1 MKLNKYIYAKLKEGN
16 EDYLGHETHL
26 PTKED
31 IDDWIADWYNDTFI
45 NIRDGSKPRGP
56 PMWLCG
62 PRWYDRR
69 KRMIK
74 EAEALAKAEATEALA
89 KTEAR
94 SYEKDE

>member
-1 MKLNKYIYAKLKEGN
+1 MKLNKYIYSKLVGVDVGTITE
-16 EDYLGHETHL
+16 
-26 PTKED
+26 ED
-31 IDDWIADWYNDTFI
+31 IDDWIADWYNETFP
-45 NIRDGSKPRGP
+45 NFRDEDKPRGP

-74 EAEALAKAEATEALA
+74 EAEEA
-89 KTEAR
+89 

>member
-1 MKLNKYIYAKLKEGN
+1 MKLNKYIHAKLKEGN
-16 EDYLGHETHL
+16 EDYMGYEATE
-26 PTKED
+26 ED
-31 IDDWIADWYNDTFI
+31 IDDWIADWYNDTFKGLGCHGEHK
-45 NIRDGSKPRGP
+45 DKPRGP

-74 EAEALAKAEATEALA
+74 EAEEA
-89 KTEAR
+89 

>member
-1 MKLNKYIYAKLKEGN
+1 MKLNKYIYEQLEKRQIRFLEN
-16 EDYLGHETHL
+16 EDVTE
-26 PTKED
+26 ED
-31 IDDWIADWYNDTFI
+31 IDDWIADWYNETFP
-45 NIRDGSKPRGP
+45 NFRDEDKPRGP

-74 EAEALAKAEATEALA
+74 EAEIAEAAA
-89 KTEAR
+89 K

>member
-1 MKLNKYIYAKLKEGN
+1 MKLNKYIYKRLAESFEKN
-16 EDYLGHETHL
+16 EYDWIGKRSTVITE
-26 PTKED
+26 ED
-31 IDDWIADWYNDTFI
+31 IDDWIADWYNDTFKGLGCHGEHK
-45 NIRDGSKPRGP
+45 DKPRGP

-74 EAEALAKAEATEALA
+74 EAEIAEAAA
-89 KTEAR
+89 K

>member
-1 MKLNKYIYAKLKEGN
+1 MQISFLAK
-16 EDYLGHETHL
+16 ETEVMAVSE
-26 PTKED
+26 ED
-31 IDDWIADWYNDTFI
+31 IDDWIADWYSDTFQQMGCDG
-45 NIRDGSKPRGP
+45 NIDKPRGP

-74 EAEALAKAEATEALA
+74 EAEIAEAAA
-89 KTEAR
+89 K

>member
-1 MKLNKYIYAKLKEGN
+1 MKLNKYIYKKLEESFEMN
-16 EDYLGHETHL
+16 EFDWIGKRSTVVTE
-26 PTKED
+26 ED

-45 NIRDGSKPRGP
+45 NIRDESKPRGP

-74 EAEALAKAEATEALA
+74 EAEA
-89 KTEAR
+89 R
-94 SYEKDE
+94 SLLEQERCGIDEG

>member
-1 MKLNKYIYAKLKEGN
+1 MKLNKYLYKKITERRHEEIHPLTE
-16 EDYLGHETHL
+16 EDL
-26 PTKED
+26 
-31 IDDWIADWYNDTFI
+31 DDWIADWYNDTFI
-45 NIRDGSKPRGP
+45 NIRDESKPRGP

-74 EAEALAKAEATEALA
+74 EAAEKLKEA
-89 KTEAR
+89 EAR

>member
-1 MKLNKYIYAKLKEGN
+1 MKLNKYIHAKLE
-16 EDYLGHETHL
+16 EDGLH
-26 PTKED
+26 PAVED

-45 NIRDGSKPRGP
+45 NIRDDSKPRGP

-69 KRMIK
+69 KRMIE
-74 EAEALAKAEATEALA
+74 EAEKLKAAEAS
-89 KTEAR
+89 

>member
-1 MKLNKYIYAKLKEGN
+1 MKLNKYIHKQLKEAKLTVDESIV
-16 EDYLGHETHL
+16 TC
-26 PTKED
+26 PTEEE

-45 NIRDGSKPRGP
+45 NIRDESKPRGP

-74 EAEALAKAEATEALA
+74 EAEKLKEA
-89 KTEAR
+89 EAR

>member
-1 MKLNKYIYAKLKEGN
+1 MKLNKYIYSKLEGVDVGTVT
-16 EDYLGHETHL
+16 E
-26 PTKED
+26 ED
-31 IDDWIADWYNDTFI
+31 IDDWIADWYNDTFT
-45 NIRDGSKPRGP
+45 NFRDEDKPRGP

-74 EAEALAKAEATEALA
+74 EAEAA
-89 KTEAR
+89 